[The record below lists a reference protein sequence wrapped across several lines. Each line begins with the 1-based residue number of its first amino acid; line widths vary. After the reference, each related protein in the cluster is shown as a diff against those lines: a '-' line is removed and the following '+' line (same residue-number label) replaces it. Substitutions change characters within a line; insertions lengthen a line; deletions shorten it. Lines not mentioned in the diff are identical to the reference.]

1 MNPSHKPMETIV
13 KKLIS
18 LFVLGKMYSNY
29 KVSVYHKFV
38 YGNPLANIIRDTI
51 SSLYKDFISITSRS
65 GIISNLFGA
74 GSAGSNKMV
83 KGKAMVSLN
92 IVIFIIVIIKL
103 LKEVFTKLTK
113 KINNK

>member
-1 MNPSHKPMETIV
+1 MNPSTKPMETIV

-65 GIISNLFGA
+65 GVISNLFGA
-74 GSAGSNKMV
+74 GSNKIV

-103 LKEVFTKLTK
+103 LKEVFTKLTNQ

>member
-1 MNPSHKPMETIV
+1 MSMNPSHKPMETIV

-38 YGNPLANIIRDTI
+38 YGNPLANIIKDTI

-65 GIISNLFGA
+65 NIISNLFGA
-74 GSAGSNKMV
+74 GSSNKMV

-92 IVIFIIVIIKL
+92 IVIFIIVVIKL
-103 LKEVFTKLTK
+103 MKEVFTKLTK